1 MLRRRRSRS
10 RSRSIP
16 EREKYLDHVIAV
28 WRSSSFQ
35 KEHGKNDEKI
45 QKIINKIKKEGQE
58 GEELLKKTEEWRN
71 DKINDK
77 KKNFEDECSEE
88 IAMTVTSEKR
98 RRSI

>member
-1 MLRRRRSRS
+1 M
-10 RSRSIP
+10 
-16 EREKYLDHVIAV
+16 
-28 WRSSSFQ
+28 
-35 KEHGKNDEKI
+35 
-45 QKIINKIKKEGQE
+45 
-58 GEELLKKTEEWRN
+58 LKKTEEWRN